1 MKGTGA
7 MDIKMKDSITK
18 GKLKISFYRG
28 GAEEGKAHRRP
39 YMERISL
46 TDGATERLVLES
58 FPHAANLLDD
68 RLFAVYYQD
77 DSRTEEIDCTDGNA
91 KIRIEHPDYTLVRE
105 VSMDRILMKGNNWTA
120 ENADNVINFRVTLTA
135 RKKLDLRAIE
145 DKWNYMIPKRES
157 DTELVGP
164 LDFVWSQRIKT
175 FRTDVVSHY
184 NFRTPAVMMQ
194 QKEIFAGIIAG
205 LEGITEKDLAAM
217 PLGMDLDVTENEH
230 PWLSYGGIGIR
241 GVDPDQ
247 PCEAGHTHIVR
258 GSDKSFIQ
266 IHLAAGES
274 CMYCY
279 SIMVSDEKP
288 KLGYRR
294 AVRYIWERY
303 SAYRDKTSRGLAE
316 NIRFPGIFTL
326 KEWEKEVWDKR
337 AVEAYYTYEKNGRTV
352 GAITGKR
359 QGEWFSR
366 TDYKHDAWFA
376 CWLQELVTG
385 YGMYRYGEKTGR
397 REWTERSEQILDL
410 ILSAPRTKG
419 MFPVICYLEEDGE
432 ETWLRDDGWAG
443 YRNEFHTLQMSYTAW
458 LLVCWAR
465 SVFPQR
471 RQEILDFC
479 VPYGEFLAR
488 VQHEDGC
495 IPSWFDE
502 EGNPSRLQFRD
513 YNAETAASAIFLLEL
528 GEITGREDLTACGMQ
543 AVEFVERY
551 VRPRQRWFDLETF
564 LSCAKKPFSFYDG
577 YTAQYPQCNLS
588 AIFAS
593 FAYLKRSRITGNP
606 AHLEAAQEV
615 LDYLLLTQQVWDHPG
630 IKIDTYG
637 GFTVQNTDNEWNDA
651 REALCAILL
660 YEYYID
666 TGRWEYLE
674 RAAAAMQDGFQNL
687 PYENWA
693 HCGYE
698 GMQYDSSLLWG
709 CGIILTAAEYLD
721 KKMGMIFAD
730 PSKEKALGLWG
741 IKVKEACFTDNEIHI
756 QAEIPE
762 SLRTDEI
769 VFKIRGKDT
778 EKYRVFLNGQ
788 SR

>member
-1 MKGTGA
+1 MR
-7 MDIKMKDSITK
+7 DSIKK
-18 GKLKISFYRG
+18 GKIRISFDLGGTEGGRLREKPYR
-28 GAEEGKAHRRP
+28 
-39 YMERISL
+39 ERIYL
-46 TDGATERLVLES
+46 TDGEEEMLVLES
-58 FPHAANLLDD
+58 FPHVTSLQDD
-68 RLFAVYYQD
+68 RLYAVYYQD
-77 DSRTEEIDCTDGNA
+77 DSRVEEMESAGGNA
-91 KIRIEHPDYTLVRE
+91 KIRIEHPDYTLIRE
-105 VSMDRILMKGNNWTA
+105 VSMDRLLMKEDSGTA
-120 ENADNVINFRVTLTA
+120 DGGENVINFRVTLTA
-135 RKKLDLRAIE
+135 KKKLDLRAIE
-145 DKWNYMIPKRES
+145 DKWNYMIPKRET
-157 DTELVGP
+157 DTELEGP

-175 FRTDVVSHY
+175 FRTEVVSHY
-184 NFRTPAVMMQ
+184 NFRTPVVMMQ
-194 QKEIFAGIIAG
+194 QNEVFAGIIAG
-205 LEGITEKDLAAM
+205 LEGISEADLKAL

-230 PWLSYGGIGIR
+230 PWFSYGGIGIR
-241 GVDPDQ
+241 GVEPDQ

-266 IHLAAGES
+266 IQMEAGEART
-274 CMYCY
+274 YCY
-279 SIMVSDEKP
+279 SIMVSNERP

-294 AVRYIWERY
+294 ALRYIWERY
-303 SAYRDKTSRGLAE
+303 SSYRDKTSSGLAE
-316 NIRFPGIFTL
+316 NVRFPGICTL
-326 KEWEKEVWDKR
+326 EQWEREIWDKR
-337 AVEAYYTYEKNGRTV
+337 AVEDYYTYEKGGKTV
-352 GAITGKR
+352 GAVTGRR

-385 YGMYRYGEKTGR
+385 YGMYRYGQKRGSK
-397 REWTERSEQILDL
+397 EWINRSEQILDL
-410 ILSAPRTKG
+410 ILSAPQTKG

-458 LLVCWAR
+458 LLICWAR

-471 RQEILDFC
+471 RQDILDFC
-479 VPYGEFLAR
+479 IPYGEFLVQA
-488 VQHEDGC
+488 QHEDGC
-495 IPSWFDE
+495 IPSWFGED
-502 EGNPSRLQFRD
+502 GKPSRLQFRD
-513 YNAETAASAIFLLEL
+513 FNAETAASAIFLLEL
-528 GEITGREDLTACGMQ
+528 GEITGREEFTSGGML
-543 AVEFVERY
+543 ALEFIEKY

-588 AIFAS
+588 TIFAA
-593 FAYLKRSRITGNP
+593 FACLKRSRITGDP
-606 AHLEAAQEV
+606 RHLETAQEV

-630 IKIDTYG
+630 IKIDTFG

-730 PSKEKALGLWG
+730 PAEKKALGLWG
-741 IKVKEACFTDNEIHI
+741 IKVKEAGFSENEVHL

-762 SLRTDEI
+762 SLREEEITIQILSKAGDE
-769 VFKIRGKDT
+769 
-778 EKYRVFLNGQ
+778 YRVFLNGK
-788 SR
+788 RR